1 MPKKTTKTKPK
12 AKKKAPAKRSPS
24 KPKYD
29 VISIGDATLDH
40 FMKIDDVTVDCLH
53 KTSSKGVCLL
63 CFRFADKI
71 AVESLKKVIGGN
83 AANHA
88 VGAARLG
95 FKSAYFT
102 ILGDDDTGL
111 RIAQMLKKEKVST
124 KYVSHAKG
132 EETNFSVVLNH
143 DSERTILVY
152 HVHRNYKLPKLE
164 KSRWVYYT
172 SAGPGHEVMNKP
184 LIAHIKKHDIKL
196 GYNPGTH
203 QLKSGLEEMAQ
214 VIKVAETI
222 FINKEEAQE
231 IVGDFNSFKRLLKE
245 LHKMGVKVPIVT
257 DGPKGAYTYDGKTYL
272 KIGTTPTKVIER
284 TGAGDSFAVAFVAAR
299 MAKQDIA
306 TALRWGTMNSASVI
320 QFIGPEEGLLNRAG
334 MKKWLAKY
342 KSIKA
347 KTF

>member
-12 AKKKAPAKRSPS
+12 ATKKAPVKRKPA
-24 KPKYD
+24 KPKFD

-40 FMKIDDVTVDCLH
+40 FMQIDDVSVDCLH
-53 KTSSKGVCLL
+53 KTTSKGVCML

-95 FKSAYFT
+95 FKPAYFT
-102 ILGDDDTGL
+102 ILGDDDTGMLIKKML
-111 RIAQMLKKEKVST
+111 RKEKVST
-124 KYVSHAKG
+124 KFVTHAKG

-152 HVHRNYKLPKLE
+152 HVHRNYTLPKLD
-164 KSRWVYYT
+164 KSRWMYYT

-184 LIAHIKKHDIKL
+184 LVEHVKKHNIKL

-203 QLKSGLEEMAQ
+203 QLKSGLAEMGQ
-214 VIKVAETI
+214 VIKVTECI

-231 IVGDFNSFKRLLKE
+231 IVGDFNSFKRLLQE
-245 LHKMGVKVPIVT
+245 LHKMGVKNPIIT
-257 DGPKGAYTYDGKTYL
+257 DGPKGAYTYDGKTFL
-272 KIGTTPTKVIER
+272 KIATTPTKVIER
-284 TGAGDSFAVAFVAAR
+284 TGAGDSFAVAYVAAR
-299 MAKQDIA
+299 MAKHDIP

-334 MKKWLAKY
+334 IKKWLTKY

>member
-1 MPKKTTKTKPK
+1 MPKTTTKSKAK
-12 AKKKAPAKRSPS
+12 AKKKPAKATQT
-24 KPKYD
+24 KPRFD

-40 FMKIDDVTVDCLH
+40 FMQIDDVIIDCSH
-53 KTSSKGVCLL
+53 SGAKKGTCMLCL
-63 CFRFADKI
+63 RFADKI

-95 FKSAYFT
+95 YKPAYCT

-124 KYVSHAKG
+124 KYISHAKG

-143 DSERTILVY
+143 ESERTILVY
-152 HVHRNYKLPKLE
+152 HVHRDYKLPKLE
-164 KSRWVYYT
+164 KSRWIYYT

-184 LIAHIKKHDIKL
+184 LVEHVKKHNIKL

-214 VIKVAETI
+214 VIAVTETI
-222 FINKEEAQE
+222 FINKEEAQQ

-245 LHKMGVKVPIVT
+245 LHKLGVKTPLVT
-257 DGPKGAYTYDGKTYL
+257 DGPNGAYAFDGHSYY
-272 KIGTTPTKVIER
+272 KIATTPTKVIER
-284 TGAGDSFAVAFVAAR
+284 TGAGDSFAAAFVGAR
-299 MAKQDIA
+299 MAGKDIA

-320 QFIGPEEGLLNRAG
+320 QFIGPEEGLLTQSG
-334 MKKWLAKY
+334 IKKWLKKY
-342 KSIKA
+342 SSLKA